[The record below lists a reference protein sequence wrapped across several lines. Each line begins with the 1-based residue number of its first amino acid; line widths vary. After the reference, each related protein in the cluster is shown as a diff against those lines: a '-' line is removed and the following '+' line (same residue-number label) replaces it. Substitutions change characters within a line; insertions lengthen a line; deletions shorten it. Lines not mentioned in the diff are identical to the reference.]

1 MLILIRL
8 SDSRRMNGA
17 LVNWLPWSVL
27 KISGR
32 PCRASASSTAS
43 RQKSTSR
50 LIDTRQAR
58 TRRLNQSTTAVR

>member
-1 MLILIRL
+1 MLILIAFP
-8 SDSRRMNGA
+8 DSRSVNAA

-32 PCRASASSTAS
+32 PCRANASSSAS
-43 RQKSTSR
+43 RQNSTSM
-50 LIDTRQAR
+50 LIDTRQAS

>member
-1 MLILIRL
+1 MLIRIAL
-8 SDSRRMNGA
+8 SDRRPVNAA

-32 PCRASASSTAS
+32 PCRTNASSSAS
-43 RQKSTSR
+43 RQKSTSM
-50 LIDTRQAR
+50 LIDTRHAS

>member
-1 MLILIRL
+1 MLIAMAFAI
-8 SDSRRMNGA
+8 SMPVNAA

-43 RQKSTSR
+43 RQKSTSIV
-50 LIDTRQAR
+50 IDNRQAR
-58 TRRLNQSTTAVR
+58 TRRLNQSTTAAR